1 MARSAPPVTRVG
13 QLVVVVT
20 GDIYQTK
27 TLLKIML
34 LVCVTVIFIIAISEM
49 LFNIGIEAESPRD

>member
-1 MARSAPPVTRVG
+1 MTRVG
-13 QLVVVVT
+13 QLLLVLVT

-49 LFNIGIEAESPRD
+49 LFTIGIEAESPRD

>member
-1 MARSAPPVTRVG
+1 MNHEQYEYYDQPWSLSG
-13 QLVVVVT
+13 QHEDEAAADD

-34 LVCVTVIFIIAISEM
+34 PVTVIFIITITE
-49 LFNIGIEAESPRD
+49 RDAV